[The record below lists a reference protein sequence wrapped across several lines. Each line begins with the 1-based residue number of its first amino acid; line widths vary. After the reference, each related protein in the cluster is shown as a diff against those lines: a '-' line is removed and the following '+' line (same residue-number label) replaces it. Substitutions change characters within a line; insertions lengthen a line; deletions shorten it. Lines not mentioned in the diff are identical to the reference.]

1 MTGLIPAEELKKLQ
15 KRMNRLM
22 EDLGLTDLESRYLE
36 EMQRMQK
43 RMSDLMDEVE
53 AASEKGDVIV
63 PLADIRDTNEAL
75 IVTMDVP
82 GVDKQDIDITITD
95 DELSVA
101 AERKTEKEV
110 AEKDFHKRERTYKKF
125 ERMVKLPVSVKIE
138 EAKAKLADGV
148 LEITLPKEVVV
159 SRKRINIE

>member
-1 MTGLIPAEELKKLQ
+1 MTGLIPADELKKLQ

-22 EDLGLTDLESRYLE
+22 DDLGLTDLESRYIE

-43 RMSDLMDEVE
+43 RMSELMEEVE

-82 GVDKQDIDITITD
+82 GVDKKDIDITILD
-95 DELSVA
+95 DELSVS
-101 AERKTEKEV
+101 AERKTETEV
-110 AEKDFHKRERTYKKF
+110 TEKDFHKRERTYKKF
-125 ERMVKLPVSVKIE
+125 ERMVKLPVGVKIE
-138 EAKAKLADGV
+138 EAKAKLEDGV

-159 SRKRINIE
+159 SKKRINIE

>member
-125 ERMVKLPVSVKIE
+125 ERMVKLPVGVKIE

>member
-101 AERKTEKEV
+101 AERKTETEV

>member
-22 EDLGLTDLESRYLE
+22 DDLGLTDLESRYIE

-43 RMSDLMDEVE
+43 RMSELMEEVE

-82 GVDKQDIDITITD
+82 GVDKKDIDITISD
-95 DELSVA
+95 DELSVS
-101 AERKTEKEV
+101 AERKTETEV
-110 AEKDFHKRERTYKKF
+110 TEKDFHKRERTYKKF
-125 ERMVKLPVSVKIE
+125 ERMVKLPVGVKIE
-138 EAKAKLADGV
+138 EAKAKLEDGV

-159 SRKRINIE
+159 SKKRINIE